1 MEACS
6 ASGSQPWHFYRV
18 GNCSRDCDQ
27 YKVDAMKNRL
37 TIVGLGRS
45 MARVSRSCAALIS
58 VLEAFLVA
66 GFPQKS
72 SAKKPFAALKERS
85 SVRAS

>member
-6 ASGSQPWHFYRV
+6 ASGSLPWHFYRV
-18 GNCSRDCDQ
+18 GNCPRGCDQ
-27 YKVDAMKNRL
+27 CKVDAMKNRL
-37 TIVGLGRS
+37 TIVGLGGS

-58 VLEAFLVA
+58 VLEAFLA
-66 GFPQKS
+66 GFLQKI